1 MPLDEWRYHADVAHP
16 EDSSLDD
23 KEWPV
28 VKTGEAWKTGPRVLR
43 RRIEVPATLNGYSL
57 RGARVRLDLAV
68 DSNDSVMITVFSNG
82 AMVSRTDAD
91 TLQPIVL
98 TENAQPGDTFLVA
111 IRIQAAENSTKIS
124 ASRLLITPPATR
136 PDPGI
141 FRQEILAV
149 QPIVAAFPDGRA
161 EHEAILEA
169 AAKSVDLSALDRGDQ
184 VTFDESLRKDQSN
197 LQTLTPW
204 LKRFTIRRGFGRGR
218 KRWRWCAA
226 HFGAR
231 WT

>member
-1 MPLDEWRYHADVAHP
+1 
-16 EDSSLDD
+16 
-23 KEWPV
+23 
-28 VKTGEAWKTGPRVLR
+28 VLR

-57 RGARVRLDLAV
+57 RGTRIRLDLAV

-111 IRIQAAENSTKIS
+111 MRIQAAENSTKIS

-149 QPIVAAFPDGRA
+149 QTDCGRISGRTGGA
-161 EHEAILEA
+161 RSDSGSGGEI
-169 AAKSVDLSALDRGDQ
+169 GG
-184 VTFDESLRKDQSN
+184 
-197 LQTLTPW
+197 
-204 LKRFTIRRGFGRGR
+204 LKR
-218 KRWRWCAA
+218 A
-226 HFGAR
+226 
-231 WT
+231 

>member
-1 MPLDEWRYHADVAHP
+1 MGNTVMRAAGRKTISRFFVTFFVALIMWVNVCAAQAPDAINPYNPLVDRLESIVSLPLDEWRYHADVAHP

-57 RGARVRLDLAV
+57 RGARIRLDLAV
-68 DSNDSVMITVFSNG
+68 DSSDFVTITVFSNG

-98 TENAQPGDTFLVA
+98 TENAQPGEAFLAA
-111 IRIQAAENSTKIS
+111 IRIQAAENSTRLR
-124 ASRLLITPPATR
+124 ASRLLITPPTSR

-141 FRQEILAV
+141 IREELLAA
-149 QPIVAAFPDGRA
+149 QPMVAAFPEGRV
-161 EHEAILEA
+161 EHEAILDA
-169 AAKSVDLSALDRGDQ
+169 AVKSL
-184 VTFDESLRKDQSN
+184 
-197 LQTLTPW
+197 
-204 LKRFTIRRGFGRGR
+204 
-218 KRWRWCAA
+218 
-226 HFGAR
+226 
-231 WT
+231 